1 MKKLSMLVLS
11 LLSLSSFG
19 YTYVGMD
26 VPTMLMK
33 NGFEFESVKVTNICQ
48 LEDGSFKTI
57 KKATNKCV
65 TYSRNFRNAF
75 EYREAQNGCLRTG
88 SLHLFAA
95 ESKPTSWC
103 AEFGRDHD
111 GEYGCIR
118 IGRGSE
124 VRPLTY
130 TVQKVRYNTRGGLN
144 NETRVIEE
152 VLESYTHTIPACN

>member
-1 MKKLSMLVLS
+1 MKKLSMLILTMLS
-11 LLSLSSFG
+11 FSSFAH
-19 YTYVGMD
+19 TYVGMN

-57 KKATNKCV
+57 NKATNKCV
-65 TYSRNFRNAF
+65 KYSRRFRNAND
-75 EYREAQNGCLRTG
+75 YRDANNGCLRTG

-95 ESKPTSWC
+95 ESKATAWC
-103 AEFGRDHD
+103 AEYGRED

-118 IGRGSE
+118 IGHGSE
-124 VRPLTY
+124 IRPLSY
-130 TVQKVRYNTRGGLN
+130 TVQKVRWNTRGGIN
-144 NETRVIEE
+144 RDSRVIDE